1 MLFNFFPFC
10 FVMLSVIGIMVVC
23 KFVSPVILIN
33 KVGLSVI
40 IIVFIM
46 VLSCADNNK
55 LNENN

>member
-1 MLFNFFPFC
+1 
-10 FVMLSVIGIMVVC
+10 MLSVIGIVVVC
-23 KFVSPVILIN
+23 KFVSPAILFK

-40 IIVFIM
+40 IIVSIM

>member
-1 MLFNFFPFC
+1 
-10 FVMLSVIGIMVVC
+10 MLSVIGIVVVC
-23 KFVSPVILIN
+23 KFVSPVILFN

-40 IIVFIM
+40 IIVFIL

>member
-1 MLFNFFPFC
+1 
-10 FVMLSVIGIMVVC
+10 MLSVIGIVVVC
-23 KFVSPVILIN
+23 KFVSPVILFK

-40 IIVFIM
+40 IIVSIM